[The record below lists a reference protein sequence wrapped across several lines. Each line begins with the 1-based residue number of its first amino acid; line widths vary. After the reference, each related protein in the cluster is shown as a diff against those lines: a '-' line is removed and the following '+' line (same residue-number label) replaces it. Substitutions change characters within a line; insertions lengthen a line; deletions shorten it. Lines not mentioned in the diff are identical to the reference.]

1 MLSNSD
7 SSARPIQQAR
17 TKGTRRRG
25 DLRHVGG
32 HDVRPLLSGRIRWRG
47 GGSGMRKGTISGVG
61 WNASAEMLVAEW
73 RLYLYDP
80 IGDLRDAT
88 DTNSE
93 NALHMTTLLNFS
105 LHRTKEVKGRT
116 SVVYIRHILPA
127 TLLRLN
133 ISLSDIKQHD
143 GRIYG
148 PKSWGKLNAERQ
160 PLKETEQS
168 PRSVSG
174 GAFMFEYQDAEY
186 QDAFL

>member
-1 MLSNSD
+1 
-7 SSARPIQQAR
+7 
-17 TKGTRRRG
+17 
-25 DLRHVGG
+25 
-32 HDVRPLLSGRIRWRG
+32 
-47 GGSGMRKGTISGVG
+47 MRKGTISGVG

>member
-93 NALHMTTLLNFS
+93 NALHMTTLLTRWRMMIHTCQTFGNVQSSTKRNWLTRVAPQETSRRSGTSGPDWRPS
-105 LHRTKEVKGRT
+105 LTTKMRTPEAQDSCYGRT
-116 SVVYIRHILPA
+116 LATQAIILPVPA
-127 TLLRLN
+127 
-133 ISLSDIKQHD
+133 S
-143 GRIYG
+143 
-148 PKSWGKLNAERQ
+148 
-160 PLKETEQS
+160 
-168 PRSVSG
+168 RS
-174 GAFMFEYQDAEY
+174 
-186 QDAFL
+186 